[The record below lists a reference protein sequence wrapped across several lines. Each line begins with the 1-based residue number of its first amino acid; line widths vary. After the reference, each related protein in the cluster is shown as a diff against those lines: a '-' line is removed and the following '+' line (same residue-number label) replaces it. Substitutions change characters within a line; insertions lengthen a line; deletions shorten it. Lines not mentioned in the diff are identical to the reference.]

1 MSALVERNGGSFR
14 DLPPGSFRESGTM
27 VNTVI
32 LTMRRRA

>member
-1 MSALVERNGGSFR
+1 MSAFVESNGGTFR
-14 DLPPGSFRESGTM
+14 DLPPGSLREGGTM